1 MGASPTHG
9 AGGPS
14 RRPGAGPAGVKI
26 TLTSADIAH
35 PSPRPSTFTFPEP
48 SLGPYLNA
56 FK

>member
-14 RRPGAGPAGVKI
+14 RGPGAVPADVKI
-26 TLTSADIAH
+26 TLTSANIAH
-35 PSPRPSTFTFPEP
+35 PSPRPSTFTFPDL